1 MYKYTFVAIIA
12 LINILFLTDKTFAE
26 TKEND
31 VWQKKLTEYSENNDI
46 QSLIFVRCIDNTSK
60 AKIELYK
67 KNEEKSFKQILNIDA
82 FIGKNGLGKE
92 KEGDYK
98 SPEGDFGIITAFGIK
113 ANPGT
118 SVAYIDINEN
128 HYCCDDNCQYYNKII
143 DIKQVKHECKGEHII
158 KYVPQYNYAFFI
170 DYNKEG
176 IYPKGSAIFM
186 HCTGK
191 NPYTA
196 GCIAVSEE
204 NMISIL
210 KEIDANTRVCIFRN

>member
-31 VWQKKLTEYSENNDI
+31 VWQKKITEYSENNDI
-46 QSLIFVRCIDNTSK
+46 QSLIFVKCIDNTSK
-60 AKIELYK
+60 AKLELYK
-67 KNEEKSFKQILNIDA
+67 KNEEKVFKQILNIDA

-143 DIKQVKHECKGEHII
+143 DIKQVNHECKGEHII

-176 IYPKGSAIFM
+176 VYPKGSAIFM

-210 KEIDANTRVCIFRN
+210 KEIDANTRVCIYRN

>member
-1 MYKYTFVAIIA
+1 MSKFWYIGIIV
-12 LINILFLTDKTFAE
+12 LINLLFLTDKTFAE

-31 VWQKKLTEYSENNDI
+31 VWQNKITEYSENNDI
-46 QSLIFVRCIDNTSK
+46 QSLIFVKCIDNTSK
-60 AKIELYK
+60 AKLELYK
-67 KNEEKSFKQILNIDA
+67 KDEEKKFEQILNIDA

-118 SVAYIDINEN
+118 SVAYIDINKN

-143 DIKQVKHECKGEHII
+143 DTKQVKHDCKGEHII

-176 IYPKGSAIFM
+176 VYPKGSAIFM

-204 NMISIL
+204 NMIHIL
-210 KEIDANTRVCIFRN
+210 KEIDSNTRVCIYAY